1 MQKSKLIQ
9 LQIKALRPK
18 LFFKMEEKIKIVI
31 ADDELLFQ
39 QGISFILSR
48 ENNIEIMNGVGNGQ
62 ELMDYLNSIND
73 LPDIILMDLKMPHL
87 NGVEATKLISTKF
100 PTVKIIA
107 LTSYNTDSF
116 IANMIHVGAVSYLVK
131 NATPKEMID
140 TINEVF
146 DKGFY
151 YNDVVMKVINDGLIS
166 PNTKSKLNKSLFS
179 DDYLTNR
186 EREVLQLICLQH
198 STSEIAEK
206 LFISPRTVEGH
217 RNSLL
222 LKTES
227 RNVAG
232 LVVFA
237 LQNKIIE
244 FDDFTL

>member
-1 MQKSKLIQ
+1 
-9 LQIKALRPK
+9 
-18 LFFKMEEKIKIVI
+18 MEEKIKIVI

-39 QGISFILSR
+39 KGISFILGR
-48 ENNIEIMNGVGNGQ
+48 EKNMEIIKEVSNGQ
-62 ELMDYLNSIND
+62 ELMDYLNSIDD
-73 LPDIILMDLKMPHL
+73 LPDVVLMDLKMPHL
-87 NGVEATKLISTKF
+87 NGVEATKLMSSKF
-100 PTVKIIA
+100 PTIKIIA

-140 TINEVF
+140 TINEVY

-151 YNDVVMKVINDGLIS
+151 YNDVVLKVINDGLIS
-166 PNTKSKLNKSLFS
+166 PNQKAKLNKSYFS

-186 EREVLQLICLQH
+186 EREILQLICMQH
-198 STSEIAEK
+198 STAEIAEK

-237 LQNKIIE
+237 LQNKIID

>member
-1 MQKSKLIQ
+1 
-9 LQIKALRPK
+9 
-18 LFFKMEEKIKIVI
+18 MEEKIKIVI

-39 QGISFILSR
+39 KGISFILSR
-48 ENNIEIMNGVGNGQ
+48 EKNMEIIKEVSNGQ
-62 ELMDYLNSIND
+62 ELMDYLNSIDD
-73 LPDIILMDLKMPHL
+73 LPDVVLMDLKMPHL
-87 NGVEATKLISTKF
+87 NGVEATKLMSSKF
-100 PTVKIIA
+100 PTIKIIA

-140 TINEVF
+140 TINEVY

-151 YNDVVMKVINDGLIS
+151 YNDVVLKVINDGLIS
-166 PNTKSKLNKSLFS
+166 PNQKAKLNKSSFS

-186 EREVLQLICLQH
+186 EREILQLICMQH
-198 STSEIAEK
+198 STAEIAEK

-237 LQNKIIE
+237 LQNKIID

>member
-1 MQKSKLIQ
+1 
-9 LQIKALRPK
+9 
-18 LFFKMEEKIKIVI
+18 MEEKIKIVI

-39 QGISFILSR
+39 KGISFILGR
-48 ENNIEIMNGVGNGQ
+48 EKNMEIIKEVSNGQ
-62 ELMDYLNSIND
+62 ELMDYLNSIDD
-73 LPDIILMDLKMPHL
+73 LPDVVLMDLKMPHL
-87 NGVEATKLISTKF
+87 NGVEATKLMSSKF
-100 PTVKIIA
+100 PTIKIIA

-140 TINEVF
+140 TINEVY

-151 YNDVVMKVINDGLIS
+151 YNDVVLKVINDGLIS
-166 PNTKSKLNKSLFS
+166 PNQKAKLNKSFFS

-186 EREVLQLICLQH
+186 EREILQLICMQH
-198 STSEIAEK
+198 STAEIAEK

-237 LQNKIIE
+237 LQNKIID

>member
-1 MQKSKLIQ
+1 MLQSPLIRLQTKDLKLKS
-9 LQIKALRPK
+9 
-18 LFFKMEEKIKIVI
+18 FFKMEEKIKIVI

-39 QGISFILSR
+39 KGISFILGR
-48 ENNIEIMNGVGNGQ
+48 EKNMEIIKEVSNGQ
-62 ELMDYLNSIND
+62 ELMDYLNSIDD
-73 LPDIILMDLKMPHL
+73 LPDVVLMDLKMPHL
-87 NGVEATKLISTKF
+87 NGVEATKLMSSKF
-100 PTVKIIA
+100 PTIKIIA

-140 TINEVF
+140 TINEVY

-151 YNDVVMKVINDGLIS
+151 YNDVVLKVINDGLIS
-166 PNTKSKLNKSLFS
+166 PNQKAKLNKSFFS

-186 EREVLQLICLQH
+186 EREILQLICMQH
-198 STSEIAEK
+198 STAEIAEK

-237 LQNKIIE
+237 LQNKIID

>member
-1 MQKSKLIQ
+1 MLRSLLIRLQTKDLKLKS
-9 LQIKALRPK
+9 
-18 LFFKMEEKIKIVI
+18 FFKMEEKIKIVI

-39 QGISFILSR
+39 KGISFILSR
-48 ENNIEIMNGVGNGQ
+48 EKNMEIIKEVSNGQ
-62 ELMDYLNSIND
+62 ELMDYLNSIDD
-73 LPDIILMDLKMPHL
+73 LPDVVLMDLKMPHL
-87 NGVEATKLISTKF
+87 NGVEATKLMSSKF
-100 PTVKIIA
+100 PTIKIIA

-140 TINEVF
+140 TINEVY

-151 YNDVVMKVINDGLIS
+151 YNDVVLKVINDGLIS
-166 PNTKSKLNKSLFS
+166 PNQKAKLNKSFFS

-186 EREVLQLICLQH
+186 EREILQLICMQH
-198 STSEIAEK
+198 STAEIAEK

-237 LQNKIIE
+237 LQNKIID

>member
-1 MQKSKLIQ
+1 
-9 LQIKALRPK
+9 
-18 LFFKMEEKIKIVI
+18 MEEKIKIVI

-39 QGISFILSR
+39 KGISFILGR
-48 ENNIEIMNGVGNGQ
+48 EKNMEIIKEVSNGQ
-62 ELMDYLNSIND
+62 ELMDYLNSIDD
-73 LPDIILMDLKMPHL
+73 LPDIVLMDLKMPHL
-87 NGVEATKLISTKF
+87 NGVEATKLMSSKF
-100 PTVKIIA
+100 PSIKIIA

-140 TINEVF
+140 TINEVY

-151 YNDVVMKVINDGLIS
+151 YNEVVLKVINDGIIS
-166 PNTKSKLNKSLFS
+166 PNAKAKINKSLFS
-179 DDYLTNR
+179 EDYLTNR
-186 EREVLQLICLQH
+186 EKEILQLICMQY
-198 STSEIAEK
+198 STAEIAEK

-237 LQNKIIE
+237 LQNKIID
-244 FDDFTL
+244 FDDFAL

>member
-1 MQKSKLIQ
+1 
-9 LQIKALRPK
+9 
-18 LFFKMEEKIKIVI
+18 MEEKIKIVI

-39 QGISFILSR
+39 KGISFILGR
-48 ENNIEIMNGVGNGQ
+48 EKNMEIINEVSNGQ
-62 ELMDYLNSIND
+62 ELMDFLNSIDD
-73 LPDIILMDLKMPHL
+73 LPDVVLMDLKMPHL
-87 NGVEATKLISTKF
+87 NGVEATKLMSSKF
-100 PTVKIIA
+100 PTIKIIA

-140 TINEVF
+140 TINEVY

-151 YNDVVMKVINDGLIS
+151 YNDVVLKVINDGLIS
-166 PNTKSKLNKSLFS
+166 PNQKAKLNKSSFS

-186 EREVLQLICLQH
+186 EREILQLICMQH
-198 STSEIAEK
+198 STAEIAEK

-237 LQNKIIE
+237 LQNKIID

>member
-1 MQKSKLIQ
+1 
-9 LQIKALRPK
+9 
-18 LFFKMEEKIKIVI
+18 MEEKIKIVI
-31 ADDELLFQ
+31 ADDELLFLK
-39 QGISFILSR
+39 GISFILSR
-48 ENNIEIMNGVGNGQ
+48 ENNIEIINEVNNGQ
-62 ELMDYLNSIND
+62 ELMDYLNHIDD

-87 NGVEATKLISTKF
+87 NGVEATKLITTKF
-100 PTVKIIA
+100 PTIKIIA

-116 IANMIHVGAVSYLVK
+116 IANMINVGAVSYLVK

-146 DKGFY
+146 RKGFY
-151 YNDVVMKVINDGLIS
+151 YNETVLRVINESIVS
-166 PNTKSKLNKSLFS
+166 SNNKTKVNKSIFS
-179 DDYLTNR
+179 EDFLTNR
-186 EREVLQLICLQH
+186 EKEVLQLICLQF
-198 STSEIAEK
+198 STNEIGDK

-237 LQNKIIE
+237 IQNKIIE
-244 FDDFTL
+244 FDDFNSI

>member
-1 MQKSKLIQ
+1 
-9 LQIKALRPK
+9 
-18 LFFKMEEKIKIVI
+18 MEEKIKIVI

-39 QGISFILSR
+39 KGISFILGR
-48 ENNIEIMNGVGNGQ
+48 EKNMEIIKEVGNGQ
-62 ELMDYLNSIND
+62 ELMDYLNSIDD
-73 LPDIILMDLKMPHL
+73 LPDVVLMDLKMPHL
-87 NGVEATKLISTKF
+87 NGVEATKLMSSKF
-100 PTVKIIA
+100 PTIKIIA

-140 TINEVF
+140 TINEVY

-151 YNDVVMKVINDGLIS
+151 YNDVVLKVINDGLIS
-166 PNTKSKLNKSLFS
+166 PNQKAKLNKSFFS

-186 EREVLQLICLQH
+186 EREILQLICMQH
-198 STSEIAEK
+198 STAEIAEK

-237 LQNKIIE
+237 LQNKIID

>member
-1 MQKSKLIQ
+1 
-9 LQIKALRPK
+9 
-18 LFFKMEEKIKIVI
+18 MEEKIKIVI

-62 ELMDYLNSIND
+62 ELMDYLNSLND

-87 NGVEATKLISTKF
+87 NGVEATKLISAKF
-100 PTVKIIA
+100 PSVKIIA

-151 YNDVVMKVINDGLIS
+151 YNEVVMKVINDGLIS
-166 PNTKSKLNKSLFS
+166 PNSKSKLNKSLFS

-186 EREVLQLICLQH
+186 EKEVLQFICLQH

-244 FDDFTL
+244 FDDFSI

>member
-1 MQKSKLIQ
+1 
-9 LQIKALRPK
+9 
-18 LFFKMEEKIKIVI
+18 MEEKIKIVI

-39 QGISFILSR
+39 KGISFILSR
-48 ENNIEIMNGVGNGQ
+48 EKNMEIIKEVSNGQ
-62 ELMDYLNSIND
+62 ELMDYLNSIDD
-73 LPDIILMDLKMPHL
+73 LPDVVLMDLKMPHL
-87 NGVEATKLISTKF
+87 NGVEATKLMSSKF
-100 PTVKIIA
+100 PTIKIIA

-140 TINEVF
+140 TINEVY

-151 YNDVVMKVINDGLIS
+151 YNDVVLKVINDGLIS
-166 PNTKSKLNKSLFS
+166 PNQKSKLNKSYFS

-186 EREVLQLICLQH
+186 EREILQLICMQH
-198 STSEIAEK
+198 STAEIAEK

-237 LQNKIIE
+237 LQNKIID
-244 FDDFTL
+244 FDDFTF

>member
-1 MQKSKLIQ
+1 
-9 LQIKALRPK
+9 
-18 LFFKMEEKIKIVI
+18 
-31 ADDELLFQ
+31 
-39 QGISFILSR
+39 
-48 ENNIEIMNGVGNGQ
+48 
-62 ELMDYLNSIND
+62 
-73 LPDIILMDLKMPHL
+73 
-87 NGVEATKLISTKF
+87 
-100 PTVKIIA
+100 
-107 LTSYNTDSF
+107 
-116 IANMIHVGAVSYLVK
+116 VK

-140 TINEVF
+140 TINEVY

-151 YNDVVMKVINDGLIS
+151 YNDVVLKVINDGLIS
-166 PNTKSKLNKSLFS
+166 PNQKAKLNKSYFS

-186 EREVLQLICLQH
+186 EREILQLICMQH
-198 STSEIAEK
+198 STAEIAEK

-237 LQNKIIE
+237 LQNKIID

>member
-1 MQKSKLIQ
+1 
-9 LQIKALRPK
+9 
-18 LFFKMEEKIKIVI
+18 MEEKIKIVI

-39 QGISFILSR
+39 KGISFILGR
-48 ENNIEIMNGVGNGQ
+48 EKNMEIIKEVSNGQ
-62 ELMDYLNSIND
+62 ELMDYLNSIDD
-73 LPDIILMDLKMPHL
+73 LPDVVLMDLKMPHL
-87 NGVEATKLISTKF
+87 NGVEATKLMSSKF
-100 PTVKIIA
+100 PTIKIIA

-140 TINEVF
+140 TINEVY

-151 YNDVVMKVINDGLIS
+151 YNDVVLKVINDGLIS
-166 PNTKSKLNKSLFS
+166 PNQKAKLNKSSFS

-186 EREVLQLICLQH
+186 EREILQLICMQH
-198 STSEIAEK
+198 STAEIAEK

-237 LQNKIIE
+237 LQNKIID

>member
-1 MQKSKLIQ
+1 
-9 LQIKALRPK
+9 
-18 LFFKMEEKIKIVI
+18 MEEKIKIVI

-39 QGISFILSR
+39 KGISFILGR
-48 ENNIEIMNGVGNGQ
+48 EKNMEIIKEVSNGQ
-62 ELMDYLNSIND
+62 ELMDYLNSIDD
-73 LPDIILMDLKMPHL
+73 LPDIVLMDLKMPHL
-87 NGVEATKLISTKF
+87 NGVEATKLMSSKF
-100 PTVKIIA
+100 PSIKIIA

-140 TINEVF
+140 TINEVY

-151 YNDVVMKVINDGLIS
+151 YNEVVLKVINDGIIS
-166 PNTKSKLNKSLFS
+166 PNAKAKINKSFFS
-179 DDYLTNR
+179 EDYLTNR
-186 EREVLQLICLQH
+186 EKEILQLICMQY
-198 STSEIAEK
+198 STAEIAEK

-237 LQNKIIE
+237 LQNKIID
-244 FDDFTL
+244 FDDFAL

>member
-1 MQKSKLIQ
+1 
-9 LQIKALRPK
+9 
-18 LFFKMEEKIKIVI
+18 MEEKIKIVI

-39 QGISFILSR
+39 KGISFILSR
-48 ENNIEIMNGVGNGQ
+48 EKNMEIIKEVSNGQ
-62 ELMDYLNSIND
+62 ELMDYLNSIDD
-73 LPDIILMDLKMPHL
+73 LPDVVLMDLKMPHL
-87 NGVEATKLISTKF
+87 NGVEATKLMSSKF
-100 PTVKIIA
+100 PTIKIIA

-140 TINEVF
+140 TINEVY

-151 YNDVVMKVINDGLIS
+151 YNDVVLKVINDGLIS
-166 PNTKSKLNKSLFS
+166 PNQKAKLNKSFFS

-186 EREVLQLICLQH
+186 EREILQLICMQH
-198 STSEIAEK
+198 STAEIAEK

-237 LQNKIIE
+237 LQNKIID
-244 FDDFTL
+244 FDDFIL